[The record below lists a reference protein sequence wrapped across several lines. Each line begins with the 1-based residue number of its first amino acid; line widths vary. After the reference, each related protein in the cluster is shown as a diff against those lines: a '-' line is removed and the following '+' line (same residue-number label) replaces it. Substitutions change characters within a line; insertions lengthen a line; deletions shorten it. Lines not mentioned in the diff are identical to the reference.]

1 MTKPKAAIS
10 KKATAPP
17 AKIDE
22 STQLNVVTQAGK
34 SREQQMAE
42 LAISPVVS
50 NAVTTMAFAKGNFG
64 ALSLNAMMDVMTAK
78 AERVKAGD
86 LSELEATLTAQAMTL
101 DRIFND
107 MAQRAALNLG
117 THLSA
122 TEAYLRLAFKAQAQS
137 RATIETLAEVKYPKS
152 ATFINQANI
161 AQQQQVNNG
170 GDQKPP
176 PSRTGKNIIQ
186 SNELLGAQYGER
198 LDTRA
203 TGETGGSNPHMETLG
218 KIDRASN

>member
-50 NAVTTMAFAKGNFG
+50 NAVTTMAFAKANYG
-64 ALSLNAMMDVMTAK
+64 ALNLNAMMEVMTAK
-78 AERVKAGD
+78 AEKVKTGD
-86 LSELEATLTAQAMTL
+86 LSELEATLAAQAMTL
-101 DRIFND
+101 DRMFND
-107 MAQRAALNLG
+107 MAQRAALNVG
-117 THLSA
+117 AHLNA
-122 TEAYLRLAFKAQAQS
+122 TETYLRLAFKAQAQC

-152 ATFINQANI
+152 ATFIKQANI
-161 AQQQQVNNG
+161 AQHQQVNNG
-170 GDQKPP
+170 ATTEAAS
-176 PSRTGKNIIQ
+176 SRTEKVLDQ
-186 SNELLGAQYGER
+186 SNELLEAHDGER

-203 TGETGGSNPHMETLG
+203 TGEASGSNPHMETLG
-218 KIDRASN
+218 KIDRASD